1 MNKIS
6 SVLWKLGMQVA
17 IQIQKVVR
25 GWDVWF
31 RKLKQVLSVHLLIH
45 FPLYSEKKNPFSCSS
60 FSIVWS
66 EIAQGKKLKICDK
79 TRTIFW
85 PLMGGGPSAGPPG
98 SSLARMECQPPSG
111 WSSHP
116 WGRGPHL
123 PQRALRRDCLPV
135 LGVGGGERVCRH
147 TTAVHWRPLE
157 LSAEGCSRKEDIY
170 GLPPFQLVPTD
181 VTVHGHRK
189 DRKLRCRHAGRTRE
203 ISSLVSDN
211 QPVFSS
217 PVFSITVG
225 KSALHLHWTK

>member
-85 PLMGGGPSAGPPG
+85 PLMGGGSFCWTTWEQSSSDGMPAPFWLEFPPVRKG
-98 SSLARMECQPPSG
+98 APPTTTRTSERLLACTGGGG
-111 WSSHP
+111 WGV
-116 WGRGPHL
+116 GRGSADTPQQSIGA
-123 PQRALRRDCLPV
+123 PWSWVQRAAPGRRIYT
-135 LGVGGGERVCRH
+135 GCRH
-147 TTAVHWRPLE
+147 SNWCQRTWRSTDTE
-157 LSAEGCSRKEDIY
+157 KIGNWDADMQEEQER
-170 GLPPFQLVPTD
+170 LV
-181 VTVHGHRK
+181 
-189 DRKLRCRHAGRTRE
+189 L
-203 ISSLVSDN
+203 
-211 QPVFSS
+211 
-217 PVFSITVG
+217 
-225 KSALHLHWTK
+225 

>member
-135 LGVGGGERVCRH
+135 LGVGGGG
-147 TTAVHWRPLE
+147 WG
-157 LSAEGCSRKEDIY
+157 EG
-170 GLPPFQLVPTD
+170 LQT
-181 VTVHGHRK
+181 HH
-189 DRKLRCRHAGRTRE
+189 
-203 ISSLVSDN
+203 
-211 QPVFSS
+211 SS
-217 PVFSITVG
+217 PLAPPGVECRGLLQEGGYIRVAAIPTG
-225 KSALHLHWTK
+225 ANGRDGPRTQKR

>member
-85 PLMGGGPSAGPPG
+85 PLMGGGSFCWTTWEQSSSDGMPAPFWLEFPPVRKGAPPTTTRTSERLLACTGGGGWGEGLQTHHSSPLAPPG
-98 SSLARMECQPPSG
+98 VECRGLLQEGGYIRVAAIPTG
-111 WSSHP
+111 AN
-116 WGRGPHL
+116 GRDGP
-123 PQRALRRDCLPV
+123 
-135 LGVGGGERVCRH
+135 
-147 TTAVHWRPLE
+147 
-157 LSAEGCSRKEDIY
+157 
-170 GLPPFQLVPTD
+170 
-181 VTVHGHRK
+181 
-189 DRKLRCRHAGRTRE
+189 RTQKR
-203 ISSLVSDN
+203 
-211 QPVFSS
+211 
-217 PVFSITVG
+217 
-225 KSALHLHWTK
+225 